1 LAQFVARCVALLWRP
16 TDNRSRHKRWLQ
28 GAAGDSTR
36 GWTMDNQTAA
46 QAIPPAAPTT
56 PEARSRHPLE
66 IIPIFGRFRP
76 GRVRNLIYT
85 LIWNSLF
92 ALFFVLLSRLFQPE
106 APILHTL
113 WVCLL
118 IANCIGFLIHGSF
131 ALGRRL
137 LGGWMCRQS
146 TTVISV
152 YYAVVSVAC
161 VFAGYWIAFTILEWY
176 DARRYMF
183 SMQGAIT
190 IVLLSI
196 FISAIL
202 SSIFILRERRARAD
216 AAFQA
221 ERARSEAAQR
231 QVQMA
236 RFKLLEAQVEPHFLY
251 NTLAN
256 VISMIDAEPATAKRM
271 LERLIDYLR
280 GTAVAAG
287 IGEATLGGQLALLRA
302 YLDLI
307 VLRLGSRLSYRIDV
321 APELEAMTLPPM
333 LLQPLVENAIK
344 HGLEPKVGGGE
355 VVVRARRRA
364 GEIVLT
370 VSDDGL
376 GVTGAGPTAST
387 GIGLSNLR
395 DRLATL
401 YGSRARLTLEDG
413 GPGTR
418 VTLTLPADR

>member
-1 LAQFVARCVALLWRP
+1 
-16 TDNRSRHKRWLQ
+16 
-28 GAAGDSTR
+28 
-36 GWTMDNQTAA
+36 MDEQTAT
-46 QAIPPAAPTT
+46 QAMRPQALTT
-56 PEARSRHPLE
+56 PRVPSRHPLE
-66 IIPIFGRFRP
+66 IIPFFQRFPRSW
-76 GRVRNLIYT
+76 VRNLIYT

-92 ALFFVLLSRLFQPE
+92 ALFFTLLSQVIQPD
-106 APILHTL
+106 APFLQTL
-113 WVCLL
+113 WICLL

-131 ALGRRL
+131 AVGGYMLR
-137 LGGWMCRQS
+137 GWMCRQS
-146 TTVISV
+146 ATVVSI
-152 YYAVVSVAC
+152 YYAAVSVAC
-161 VFAGYWIAFTILEWY
+161 VFAGYWIAFTILEWNQ
-176 DARRYMF
+176 ARQYMF
-183 SMQGAIT
+183 SMQGATSIMA
-190 IVLLSI
+190 LSV

-202 SSIFILRERRARAD
+202 ASIFIMRERRARAE
-216 AAFQA
+216 AAFHA

-231 QVQMA
+231 QVHMA

-280 GTAVAAG
+280 GSAVAAG
-287 IGEATLGGQLALLRA
+287 AGEATLGGQLALLRA

-307 VLRLGSRLSYRIDV
+307 VLRLGSRLRYRIDV
-321 APELEAMTLPPM
+321 PPELEAMALPPM

-355 VVVRARRRA
+355 VVVRARLHE
-364 GEIVLT
+364 GEIVLA

-376 GVTGAGPTAST
+376 GVTSAGPTGST

-395 DRLATL
+395 ERLATL

-418 VTLTLPADR
+418 VTLTLPVAP